1 MRLSPQSF
9 KFISY
14 YKALLVCSLILFLT
28 ACFGGGGGDG
38 TASNS
43 STTDLTNRN
52 TTASALS
59 RLSLTASIQRFSLSP
74 PSTVLTVT
82 ARDSAGLPLVNV
94 PVGLVSSSDNV
105 QFTTALGNT
114 DNNGVFTTSVRDP
127 VPESVTVTAIA
138 NNIRSNVLALTFDS
152 VAGGLNISTAQTIVA
167 LNKAV
172 KVDVA
177 VLSDKGSDVALA
189 GRAPLQVSVTGSAQL
204 SNVPSTTD
212 DSGKASFNVT
222 DAKAENVTVTVNSGS
237 SSQTVTLYFG
247 ASLQLLPTNN
257 LAIGSSTLTALLKDA
272 NNTPL
277 AGQEIQFG
285 FANAN
290 AFALSPTV
298 AKTGA
303 DGSVNVLINDIAKA
317 GGQGLIKASIG
328 DLSAQATVN
337 FYAQFGE
344 NRFLNV
350 DSSGNVFGLNQ
361 TATLTATVTDK
372 NGLPV
377 AGQKIAFTPSAVS
390 GRSSTVV
397 ITPSSGTTDAQGRIS
412 VTASSS
418 VGENTTIIV
427 QADTATQKIP
437 LYFGAQLALL
447 PSTLNAVA
455 DGITP
460 VALTASLTDVTGAGI
475 SGVAVDARVKNG
487 TALLDN
493 FRVVTDDHGYAV
505 FKAKNSTAE
514 KTNFEVKAGGLAGVT
529 VSVDYLFTGVPE
541 TMTLSSSIAA
551 DASLSI
557 NGTATI
563 TATVLDK
570 TNQPVRDGTQ
580 VNFASNIGSIIPYG
594 FTKNGKAEVTFN
606 AGAVTGLV
614 TITATINVS
623 EVVRVDNSL
632 VIGNNGFNNTFTL
645 TATTSLN
652 IQRSDSVGTIEVK
665 SIEPKVIGII
675 GSGVTQN
682 STLQFLV
689 KDSVGNPV
697 ADGKEVT
704 FSLGSRLNGGESI
717 STGNL
722 DSSLKTKTS
731 NGIASVTLRSG
742 TVAGSVDV
750 IASLDKISTVARVT
764 IAGGLPDADHLS
776 LAVEYRNIAGGV
788 RLGLQDNLTAFVAD
802 RYGNVVPDATT
813 VSFITEGGIVGKSL
827 GGGTFTST
835 TNLGQATAVLQSANP
850 TTPNL
855 GGLASLRTS
864 GFACNSPYT
873 AISSTTATTLCGN
886 AGLSTIIAFT
896 TGSESYQDINGNG
909 KFDAGADRFTDK
921 GYIDANSNGQW
932 DMGELMTNKGDL
944 SEPYVDANDNG
955 TYDSGEFYVDVNQ
968 NRRFD
973 GPDGVF
979 QENTAV
985 WTSARVLFSADTAP
999 ISVSPS
1005 SFSLSNTGTQVFT
1018 IENVGDKFGNPL
1030 VAGSSYKVTTTNG
1043 VLGGVV
1049 DFVFPDSSS
1058 SNTKVQFT
1066 LSSNPPTMN
1075 TAGNPTYPNAAPA
1088 AITVKLVS
1096 PFKEQSPGGNGDVS
1110 FVITGS
1116 INNP

>member
-1 MRLSPQSF
+1 MRLHHPTF
-9 KFISY
+9 KLISY
-14 YKALLVCSLILFLT
+14 YKALLAFTLIMLLT

-59 RLSLTASIQRFSLSP
+59 RLSLTATIQRPLLSTP
-74 PSTVLTVT
+74 ITLLTVT
-82 ARDSAGLPLVNV
+82 ARDTAGLPLVNV
-94 PVGLVSSSDNV
+94 PVGLISNSDNV
-105 QFTTALGNT
+105 QFTNALGNT
-114 DNNGVFTTSVRDP
+114 DNNGVFTTTVRDP
-127 VPESVTVTAIA
+127 IPESVTITAIS
-138 NNIRSNVLALTFDS
+138 NNISSNVLALTFDS
-152 VAGGLNISTAQTIVA
+152 VAGGLNVTAAQTIIA

-172 KVDVA
+172 KVDVE
-177 VLSDKGSDVALA
+177 VLSDKSSNVALA
-189 GRAPLQVSVTGSAQL
+189 GRSPLQVSVTGSAQL
-204 SNVPSTTD
+204 ANAPSTTD
-212 DSGKASFNVT
+212 DSGKASFTVS
-222 DAKAENVTVTVNSGS
+222 DAKAENVSLTVNSGS
-237 SSQTVTLYFG
+237 SSQTLTLYFG

-290 AFALSPTV
+290 AFSLSPTL

-377 AGQKIAFTPSAVS
+377 TGQKITFTPSAIS
-390 GRSSTVV
+390 GRTSTVI
-397 ITPSSGTTDAQGRIS
+397 ITPNSGTTDAQGRIS
-412 VTASSS
+412 VTASSN

-427 QADTATQKIP
+427 QADTATQKVP
-437 LYFGAQLALL
+437 LYFGAQLALF
-447 PSTLNAVA
+447 PSPLTGVA

-493 FRVVTDDHGYAV
+493 FRVVTDEHGYAV

-514 KTNFEVKAGGLAGVT
+514 KTNFEVKAGGLAGVS
-529 VSVDYLFTGVPE
+529 VGVDYLFTGVPD
-541 TMTLSSSIAA
+541 TMTLASNLAA
-551 DASLSI
+551 DSSLSI
-557 NGTATI
+557 NGSAI
-563 TATVLDK
+563 ISATVLDK
-570 TNQPVRDGTQ
+570 KGQPVRDGTQ
-580 VNFASNIGSIIPYG
+580 VNFESNIGSITPYG
-594 FTKNGKAEVTFN
+594 FTKKGVATVTFN
-606 AGAVTGLV
+606 AGSVTGLV
-614 TITATINVS
+614 TILAKINVS
-623 EVVRVDNSL
+623 EVIQNTLTSITANNS
-632 VIGNNGFNNTFTL
+632 FTL

-652 IQRSDSVGTIEVK
+652 IQRSDNVGTIEVK

-682 STLQFLV
+682 ATLQFLV

-722 DSSLKTKTS
+722 DSSLKTKTT

-813 VSFITEGGIVGKSL
+813 VSFITEGGIIGKSL

-855 GGLASLRTS
+855 GGLGSLRTS

-873 AISSTTATTLCGN
+873 AVSSATTSTLCGN
-886 AGLSTIIAFT
+886 PGLSTIIAFT

-909 KFDAGADRFTDK
+909 KFDAGTDRFTDK

-932 DMGELMTNKGDL
+932 DMGELITNKGDL

-968 NRRFD
+968 NHRFD

-985 WTSARVLFSADTAP
+985 WISTRVLFSADTAP
-999 ISVSPS
+999 ITVSPS

-1049 DFVFPDSSS
+1049 DFVFSDSSS
-1058 SNTKVQFT
+1058 GNTKVQFT
-1066 LSSNPPTMN
+1066 LSSNPPTVS
-1075 TAGNPTYPNAAPA
+1075 TTGNPIYPNAAPA

-1096 PFKEQSPGGNGDVS
+1096 PLKEQSPGGNGEVS